1 MLFRLF
7 IFWPGMTE
15 EKEQFRSI
23 FDAASKLERKKAV
36 HKALAEAEEKREA
49 ERKAPMTD
57 EELLERFERCKQLH
71 NVLADRMEKAF
82 EESKLT
88 PRMLKDYFDKPQNFT
103 SEQWQIIQ
111 KQREVVD
118 QMLAKLVKR
127 EEESE
132 KAAAPAEAKS
142 KEKRPTKMQ
151 VKSRW
156 IPMR

>member
-1 MLFRLF
+1 
-7 IFWPGMTE
+7 MTE

-36 HKALAEAEEKREA
+36 QKALAEAEEKREA
-49 ERKAPMTD
+49 ERSAPMTD
-57 EELLERFERCKQLH
+57 EELLERYERCKQLH

-82 EESKLT
+82 EQSKLT

-103 SEQWQIIQ
+103 AEQWQIIQ
-111 KQREVVD
+111 KQRELVD

-127 EEESE
+127 EEES
-132 KAAAPAEAKS
+132 KAPVSEKS
-142 KEKRPTKMQ
+142 KEKKPTKMQ